1 MFLTAIQTMKTLAME
16 HRVVKAEADALD
28 ATTTADQDV
37 HKTANR
43 EAMEMGMV
51 MAMASQ
57 RKARR

>member
-1 MFLTAIQTMKTLAME
+1 MKTLAME